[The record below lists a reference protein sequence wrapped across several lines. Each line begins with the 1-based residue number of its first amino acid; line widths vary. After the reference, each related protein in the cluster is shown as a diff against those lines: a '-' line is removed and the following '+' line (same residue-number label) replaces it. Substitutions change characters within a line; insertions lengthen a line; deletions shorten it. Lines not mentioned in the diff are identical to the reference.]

1 MNKSGT
7 SAVLTTSYQTITGWT
22 ADTSGYPG
30 SSLSGNGLS
39 ANGSKTGATLSTTC
53 AVANSTAAG
62 LTVTLQLMVNGV
74 AKVAGSPTSVTGFAT
89 TNVSLSGNTNVASGD
104 VITLQALGN
113 SGTYLTIVAS
123 GTFVR
128 IT

>member
-1 MNKSGT
+1 M
-7 SAVLTTSYQTITGWT
+7 
-22 ADTSGYPG
+22 
-30 SSLSGNGLS
+30 
-39 ANGSKTGATLSTTC
+39 
-53 AVANSTAAG
+53 
-62 LTVTLQLMVNGV
+62 TVTLQLMVNGV
-74 AKVAGSPTSVTGFAT
+74 AKVTGSPTSVTGFAT

-113 SGTYLTIVAS
+113 SGTYLTIVAT